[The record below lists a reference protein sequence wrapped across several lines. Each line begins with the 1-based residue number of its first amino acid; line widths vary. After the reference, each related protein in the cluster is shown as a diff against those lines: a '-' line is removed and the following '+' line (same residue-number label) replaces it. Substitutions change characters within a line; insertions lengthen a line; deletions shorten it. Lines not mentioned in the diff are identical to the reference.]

1 MIYFSFKNRFHKLS
15 MFCICL
21 LLMCISNA
29 VLAQRKLVPL
39 DDQAISDPSVLDN
52 SPSND
57 NKWRFG
63 GNFSA
68 GFSDGGGMLLLQPLA
83 GYLLKPKTMLGGGFT
98 YIYYAQ
104 TYRGIK
110 YESSIYGPQ
119 VFARQG
125 LISSIQAHAEYMPIN
140 LQSYTKKDQRDWLHQ
155 LYLGGGM
162 MPDKGVY
169 ILVLYNVLYDINT
182 SPFGSPWD
190 FRVGL
195 MF

>member
-1 MIYFSFKNRFHKLS
+1 M
-15 MFCICL
+15 
-21 LLMCISNA
+21 SNT

-39 DDQAISDPSVLDN
+39 DEQAPAETPS
-52 SPSND
+52 SPSSSFDKND
-57 NKWRFG
+57 RWRYG

-68 GFSDGGGMLLLQPLA
+68 GFSNGGGMLLLQPMA
-83 GYLLKPKTMLGGGFT
+83 GYLLKPKTMVGGGFT

-104 TYRGIK
+104 TYRGLK

-169 ILVLYNVLYDINT
+169 ILLLYNVLYDANT

-190 FRVGL
+190 IRIGM

>member
-1 MIYFSFKNRFHKLS
+1 MKRFHKLS
-15 MFCICL
+15 MLGISL
-21 LLMCISNA
+21 LLLSMSNT
-29 VLAQRKLVPL
+29 VSAQRKLVPL
-39 DDQAISDPSVLDN
+39 DEQAPAETSS
-52 SPSND
+52 SPSSTFDKND
-57 NKWRFG
+57 RWRYG
-63 GNFSA
+63 GNFSG
-68 GFSDGGGMLLLQPLA
+68 GFSNAGGMLLLQPMA

-104 TYRGIK
+104 TYRGLK

-169 ILVLYNVLYDINT
+169 ILVLYNVLYDANT